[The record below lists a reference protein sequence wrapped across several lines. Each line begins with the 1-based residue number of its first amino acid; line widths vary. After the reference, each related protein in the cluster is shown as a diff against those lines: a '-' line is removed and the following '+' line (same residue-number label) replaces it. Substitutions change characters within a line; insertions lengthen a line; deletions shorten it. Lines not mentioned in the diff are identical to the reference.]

1 MQESSAV
8 EVMGRVHGTLVHRRR
23 VAVLAKYLSA
33 MIEPGSSVL
42 DIGCGDGKLDCLL
55 VEKVEGMRIEGAE
68 IQPRADCAIT
78 CRAFDGVHLPFADE
92 SFDGCMFVDV
102 LHHAPDAAAILR
114 EARRVSKKFILIKD
128 HLAESALAHF
138 RLRVMDWVGN
148 RAHGV
153 ALPYNYLSIKQWQQL
168 YSAVGLTVDK
178 TECEIPLYPVPFSLL
193 FGKGLHFISLLTKS

>member
-1 MQESSAV
+1 MQDLWDWAQPPGFRRRTRFICRTQRFATGVFRAPRSCSNVVTNMQESSAV

-153 ALPYNYLSIKQWQQL
+153 ALPYNYLSIKQ
-168 YSAVGLTVDK
+168 
-178 TECEIPLYPVPFSLL
+178 
-193 FGKGLHFISLLTKS
+193 